1 MIPACKEQVEPQQN
15 KALIYFDRFDSII
28 FGIICH
34 YEHNF
39 DLFSEKSTIVFRTNF
54 DFFQKFTFDFLN
66 LENSGT
72 NLKNTIL
79 ATWTAG

>member
-15 KALIYFDRFDSII
+15 KALTDFNRFDSIT

-39 DLFSEKSTIVFRTNF
+39 DLFSEKRIMIFWTNF
-54 DFFQKFTFDFLN
+54 DFF
-66 LENSGT
+66 
-72 NLKNTIL
+72 
-79 ATWTAG
+79 

>member
-1 MIPACKEQVEPQQN
+1 MMIPACKEQVELQQN
-15 KALIYFDRFDSII
+15 KALIDFHRFDSII

-39 DLFSEKSTIVFRTNF
+39 DLFSEKSTMIFRTNF
-54 DFFQKFTFDFLN
+54 DFFQKFTLN

-72 NLKNTIL
+72 NLKNKIL
-79 ATWTAG
+79 ATRTPG

>member
-1 MIPACKEQVEPQQN
+1 MMIPACKEQVEPQQN

-39 DLFSEKSTIVFRTNF
+39 DLFSEKALLYFELILISF
-54 DFFQKFTFDFLN
+54 KN
-66 LENSGT
+66 LLS
-72 NLKNTIL
+72 IS
-79 ATWTAG
+79 